1 MTARTP
7 FRACLLVLALALWVP
22 ALAQAQTAQPRIVG
36 GGTVPIESY
45 PYQVRLLIRSGSS
58 TYSCGGVIRDA
69 THVLTA
75 AHCVTFG
82 TVVSAS
88 NVTVRY
94 GSASTSSQLSAAVSK
109 ISVYNE
115 YVSGADDSYDAALL
129 ELPTPLSG
137 YNQGRANPIPIA
149 SASTLSTGVNAGA
162 NAVATGWGATSE
174 GGSTSTN
181 LKAVSLKL
189 QLDSYCTTKYGT
201 SYVAARTVCAGG
213 DGTATA
219 NNPDTCQ
226 GDSGGPL
233 ALDSGSGL
241 ELIGLTSYGAG
252 CGRQLTPGAY
262 AETSNPEIL
271 ALINGTAP
279 ASRLTTTTSSGS
291 ITGAPVTPS
300 PVVPAPTKTPARP
313 VAQVASVACRHRR
326 CSLRVNAGQLNGQV
340 SRVTIALSHRVRIC
354 RRGHCRT
361 VTRTRNVTAK
371 RSGSSFVARVK
382 LSPGLYRARPVAVGT
397 SGKRSLAA
405 GRSFRVKR

>member
-1 MTARTP
+1 MTARTAL
-7 FRACLLVLALALWVP
+7 RACLLTLALSACVP
-22 ALAQAQTAQPRIVG
+22 AVAQAQTYQPRIVG
-36 GGTVPIESY
+36 GTTAPIESY
-45 PYQVRLLIRSGSS
+45 PYQVRLLIRSGAS

-82 TVVSAS
+82 SVVPAG

-94 GSASTSSQLSAAVSK
+94 GSASTTSQLSAGVSK

-115 YVSGADDSYDAALL
+115 YVTGADDSYDAALL

-137 YNQGRANPIPIA
+137 YGQGRANPIPIA
-149 SASTLSTGVNAGA
+149 SASTLSSGVTSGA
-162 NAVATGWGATSE
+162 TAVATGWGATSE

-181 LKAVSLKL
+181 LRAVNLKL
-189 QLDSYCTTKYGT
+189 QMDAYCTAKYGT
-201 SYVAARTVCAGG
+201 SYVSSRTVCAGG
-213 DGTATA
+213 DGTAAT

-241 ELIGLTSYGAG
+241 QLIGLTSYGAG

-279 ASRLTTTTSSGS
+279 ASRLTTTTGSGT
-291 ITGAPVTPS
+291 ITGAPVVPA
-300 PVVPAPTKTPARP
+300 PVVPAPVKTPARP
-313 VAQVASVACRHRR
+313 VAHVSSVACRHRR
-326 CSLRVNAGQLNGQV
+326 CSVRVSAGQVNGKV
-340 SRVTIALSHRVRIC
+340 SRVSVALSHRARVC
-354 RRGHCRT
+354 RKGRCRT
-361 VTRTRNVTAK
+361 VTRTKIVPAT
-371 RSGSSFVARVK
+371 RSGSAFLVRVK
-382 LSPGLYRARPVAVGT
+382 LAPGRYRAQAVAVGT

-405 GRSFRVKR
+405 SRSFRVKR